1 MSYKIVITKIEKDV
15 PYTSKEW
22 KKLRDEEN
30 ADPTGQNEL
39 YGYVTTDA
47 VKTVETDVFEQQVED
62 LDMQKVVAVINNI
75 TVKES

>member
-1 MSYKIVITKIEKDV
+1 MPYKIVITKIDEDV

-22 KKLRDEEN
+22 KRLRDEETT
-30 ADPTGQNEL
+30 DPSGKNQS

-47 VKTVETDVFEQQVED
+47 VKDVHTDVYEQRVDD

-75 TVKES
+75 SVKE